1 MKIYIN
7 YIDMEPDTRLND
19 FIQKKVDKLETFY
32 DRIVE
37 GEVFLKRSNNNTE
50 ENAVAELKI
59 NVPGNSLFAK
69 EQAKS
74 FEASIDACVEA
85 VRKQIKKM
93 KGRQAA
99 HQ

>member
-1 MKIYIN
+1 MKIYIR
-7 YIDMEPDTRLND
+7 YIDLEPDERLND

-37 GEVFLKRSNNNTE
+37 GEVFLKRSNNSTE
-50 ENAVAELKI
+50 INAVAELKVNI
-59 NVPGNSLFAK
+59 PGSSLFAK
-69 EQAKS
+69 EQSKS

-85 VRKQIKKM
+85 VRKQIKKV

-99 HQ
+99 Q

>member
-1 MKIYIN
+1 MKIYIR
-7 YIDMEPDTRLND
+7 YIDMDTDERLNE

-37 GEVFLKRSNNNTE
+37 GEIFLKRSNNNTV

-69 EQAKS
+69 EQEKS
-74 FEASIDACVEA
+74 FEAAVDACVEA
-85 VRKQIKKM
+85 VRKQLKKV
-93 KGRQAA
+93 KGKQAA
-99 HQ
+99 Q